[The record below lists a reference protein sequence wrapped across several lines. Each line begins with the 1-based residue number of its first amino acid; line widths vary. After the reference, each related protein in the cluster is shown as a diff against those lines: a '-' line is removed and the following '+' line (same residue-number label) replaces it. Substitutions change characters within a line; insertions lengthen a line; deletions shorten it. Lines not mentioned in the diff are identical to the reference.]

1 MRADGAMTV
10 RFCERQ
16 CPGCGVQS
24 VGAQSRA
31 AAWCSCLFQVN
42 KPKNPVIEIPTVK
55 WKEGG
60 LLVRQGL
67 PAVYHRVISRLLGI
81 KERLLPIRVL
91 MSLDQPMSTF
101 HFSLPRA
108 L

>member
-1 MRADGAMTV
+1 MR
-10 RFCERQ
+10 
-16 CPGCGVQS
+16 
-24 VGAQSRA
+24 SRA
-31 AAWCSCLFQVN
+31 QLLVAEQLLVPSEQA
-42 KPKNPVIEIPTVK
+42 KKPVIKIPTVK

-67 PAVYHRVISRLLGI
+67 PAVHHRVISRPLGI
-81 KERLLPIRVL
+81 RERLLPTRVL
-91 MSLDQPMSTF
+91 MPLDQPMSTF